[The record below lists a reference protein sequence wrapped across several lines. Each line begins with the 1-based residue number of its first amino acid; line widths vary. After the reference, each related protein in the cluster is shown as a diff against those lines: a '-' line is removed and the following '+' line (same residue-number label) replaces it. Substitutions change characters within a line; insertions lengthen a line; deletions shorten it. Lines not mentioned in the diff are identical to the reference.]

1 MKKDLYKYL
10 PYIIIIILIIALYF
24 IFRQSKDYKDKYKE
38 QIELYESLTDTLRAY
53 KNKDSLNVAT
63 IKVIETNRAEDFAKI
78 KNLEGYNL
86 KLQQLVVSQG
96 KSIKDLTSALII
108 ATETHFVDTVREYL
122 PLGGDSIVFSKS
134 VLLDSVNN
142 KWINAIWGFRMGK
155 SILQLKTFDEF
166 SIVIKD
172 SKKGSYAEITNMNP
186 YSTTKDMRV
195 YNVSVPKQKK
205 IGIGYNIGVGAQYG
219 YFSKKFDVG
228 PYIGIGIN
236 GNLFEW

>member
-10 PYIIIIILIIALYF
+10 PYIIIIILIVALYF

-38 QIELYESLTDTLRAY
+38 QIELYESLTDTLRVY

-108 ATETHFVDTVREYL
+108 ATETHFIDTVREYL

-172 SKKGSYAEITNMNP
+172 SKEGSYAEITNMNP

-219 YFSKKFDVG
+219 YFNRKFDVG